1 VANQALD
8 QQILNM
14 ENQEKFHSIPH
25 SFLIRVIETL
35 QIGLE
40 NTEEVFVINGSRD
53 TRTQRENA
61 KRLEA
66 EMSYIGNVITE
77 LKTFL

>member
-1 VANQALD
+1 
-8 QQILNM
+8 M
-14 ENQEKFHSIPH
+14 ENQEKSHSIPH
-25 SFLIRVIETL
+25 SFLLRVIETL

-40 NTEEVFVINGSRD
+40 NTEEVFVSNGSRD

-66 EMSYIGNVITE
+66 EMSYIGNIITE